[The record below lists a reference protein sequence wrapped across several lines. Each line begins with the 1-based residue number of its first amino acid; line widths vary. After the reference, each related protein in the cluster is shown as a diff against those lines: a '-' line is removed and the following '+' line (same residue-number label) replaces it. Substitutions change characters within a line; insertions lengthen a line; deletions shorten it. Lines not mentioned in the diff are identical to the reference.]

1 MALFADANGTD
12 WTGCQ
17 RCRSTGSRFR
27 HGVFVP
33 CRLCQ
38 GRGIVN
44 DDSPSFQPMQTPLVG
59 IIGGGI
65 SGMALALA
73 LRHRNIPC
81 IVFEKDVSF
90 DSRCQGYGLTMQQG
104 GRILQKLGIDDFEQ
118 YGATTIKHVSFLP
131 DGTILGSYGD
141 RRDRDSKRQKV
152 DNGNK
157 QAAAMKK
164 KRFNVML
171 PRQKLRRIIY
181 DKLEKSVVK
190 WGHKFVQY
198 EVLASKK
205 IRVTFECTDDE
216 KKQGNYAAKRAYSCD
231 VDLLVGADGIWSK
244 VRKQT
249 IQASKY
255 SNPRYLGVMVIL
267 GRAETQ

>member
-1 MALFADANGTD
+1 MSLFVDTDGTD

-17 RCRSTGSRFR
+17 RCRSTGTRFR

-44 DDSPSFQPMQTPLVG
+44 DDSPAFQPMQTPLVG

-73 LRHRNIPC
+73 LRHRNISC

-131 DGTILGSYGD
+131 DGTVLGSYGD
-141 RRDRDSKRQKV
+141 RRERVSKRQKI
-152 DNGNK
+152 DPGS
-157 QAAAMKK
+157 K
-164 KRFNVML
+164 KRN
-171 PRQKLRRIIY
+171 
-181 DKLEKSVVK
+181 
-190 WGHKFVQY
+190 
-198 EVLASKK
+198 
-205 IRVTFECTDDE
+205 
-216 KKQGNYAAKRAYSCD
+216 
-231 VDLLVGADGIWSK
+231 
-244 VRKQT
+244 
-249 IQASKY
+249 
-255 SNPRYLGVMVIL
+255 LGK
-267 GRAETQ
+267 T